1 MRFTVRL
8 KITAAMGIALAIAVV
23 VGLVGLLGVRATNKL
38 VEDMYRNNVQAIV
51 AVSDARAAIVDERL
65 ALNRGLIDPSQ
76 RGQVKHVEEDGARI
90 EAAWRRY
97 YPALVSSDEERAVA
111 RDFESNRADVRPA
124 VQKEAELI
132 DAGKTEEARQLHV
145 SKVSVGMSAATEV
158 MDRLIAINEKQS
170 EGAAADAARHF
181 ANTWK
186 LAVSMLVLGVL
197 VLLAVAVLLIRAV
210 IRPLNQARS
219 LAGSIQEGKLNNATA
234 ITGDDEFSDTLRS
247 LDDMDRQLTSIVT
260 QVRDVA
266 EQVTSAA
273 RDLSQGNDDLSQRT
287 QEQASSLEETAA
299 SMEELAAT
307 VKQNAEGANQARE
320 MASRMRKRAE
330 EGRDIAGS
338 AVASMQAITQASKE
352 VGEIVGMID
361 EIAFQTNLLA
371 LNAAVEAARAGEQGR
386 GFAVVASE
394 VRNLAQRS
402 SVAAKSIKLLIKDTG
417 DKVAEGAQLVQRT
430 GSALIDIA
438 ADVREVN
445 TIIEV
450 IAAASEEQSAGIG
463 EVNNAVTTLD
473 EVTQQNAALVEEASA
488 ASKNTLDLS
497 RVLMGQVSYFSLQ
510 GEASEL
516 VAHTAVATDVAA
528 AAKLAPFR
536 AAPNYR
542 DSNMLPARRPGMVLA
557 TTGDEWTE
565 F

>member
-8 KITAAMGIALAIAVV
+8 KIVAAMGVALAIAVV
-23 VGLVGLLGVRATNKL
+23 VGLVGLFGVRATYRL
-38 VEDMYRNNVQAIV
+38 VEDMYRTNVVAIV
-51 AVSDARAAIVDERL
+51 AVGDVRAAIVEDRL
-65 ALNRGLIDPSQ
+65 ALNRSLIDPSQ
-76 RGQVKHVEEDGARI
+76 RGVVKKIADGQARI
-90 EAAWRRY
+90 AKAWSRY
-97 YPALVSSDEERAVA
+97 YPGLVSSDEERAVA
-111 RDFESNRADVRPA
+111 QEFTSIRAA
-124 VQKEAELI
+124 VGPEVQHEAELL
-132 DAGKTEEARQLHV
+132 DAGKTDEARQLHV
-145 SKVSVGMSAATEV
+145 GTVADGMSKATAAI
-158 MDRLIAINEKQS
+158 DQLIAINEKQS
-170 EGAAADAARHF
+170 EAAAAAAAEHF

-186 LAVSMLVLGVL
+186 LALAVLMLGVL

-219 LAGSIQEGKLNNATA
+219 LASAIQEGKLNNATA
-234 ITGDDEFSDTLRS
+234 VSGNDEFSDTLRS
-247 LDDMDRQLTSIVT
+247 LDNMDRQLTSIVT

-307 VKQNAEGANQARE
+307 VKQNAEGATQARE
-320 MASRMRKRAE
+320 MAVRMRQRAE
-330 EGRDIAGS
+330 EGRAIAGT
-338 AVASMQAITQASKE
+338 AVGAMQAITTASKE
-352 VGEIVGMID
+352 VGEIVVLID

-386 GFAVVASE
+386 GFAVVATE

-402 SVAAKSIKLLIKDTG
+402 SVAAKDIKSLINDTG
-417 DKVAEGAQLVQRT
+417 YKIAEGAELVTRT
-430 GSALIDIA
+430 GHALNDIA

-463 EVNNAVTTLD
+463 QVNNAVITLD

-488 ASKNTLDLS
+488 ASRNTLDLS
-497 RVLMGQVSYFSLQ
+497 QVLMREVSYFTLQ
-510 GEASEL
+510 GEAAQSPTVAKPVAQLL
-516 VAHTAVATDVAA
+516 VTPAVQESFR
-528 AAKLAPFR
+528 KSAP
-536 AAPNYR
+536 AP
-542 DSNMLPARRPGMVLA
+542 SRRPEPAVVTA
-557 TTGDEWTE
+557 GDEWTE

>member
-8 KITAAMGIALAIAVV
+8 KIVAAMGIALAIAAV
-23 VGLVGLLGVRATNKL
+23 VGLVGLFGVRATYRL
-38 VEDMYRNNVQAIV
+38 VDDMYRTNVLAIV

-65 ALNRGLIDPSQ
+65 ALNRSLIDPSQ
-76 RGQVKHVEEDGARI
+76 RDVVKKIKADALRLDGA
-90 EAAWRRY
+90 WQRY
-97 YPALVSSDEERAVA
+97 YPAMVSSDDERVA
-111 RDFESNRADVRPA
+111 AKELESLRGEAGSLVA
-124 VQKEAELI
+124 HEAELL
-132 DAGKTEEARQLHV
+132 DAGKSDEARQLHV
-145 SKVSVGMSAATEV
+145 GQVADDMTKATTLI
-158 MDRLIAINEKQS
+158 DRLITINEKQS
-170 EGAAADAARHF
+170 EGAAASAAQHY
-181 ANTWK
+181 ANTWRLS
-186 LAVSMLVLGVL
+186 LAVLVLGVL
-197 VLLAVAVLLIRAV
+197 VLLAVAVLLIRVV

-219 LAGSIQEGKLNNATA
+219 LASAIQEGKLNNAT
-234 ITGDDEFSDTLRS
+234 TVSGNDEFSDTLRS
-247 LDDMDRQLTSIVT
+247 LDNMDRQLTSIVT

-307 VKQNAEGANQARE
+307 VKQNADGASQARE
-320 MASRMRKRAE
+320 MAMRMRQRAE
-330 EGRDIAGS
+330 EGRSIAGT
-338 AVASMQAITQASKE
+338 AVGAMQAITQASKE
-352 VGEIVGMID
+352 VGEIVVLID

-386 GFAVVASE
+386 GFAVVATE

-402 SVAAKSIKLLIKDTG
+402 SVAAKDIKSLIKDTG
-417 DKVAEGAQLVQRT
+417 AKVAEGAELVTRT
-430 GSALIDIA
+430 GQALNDIA

-463 EVNNAVTTLD
+463 QVNNAVITLD

-488 ASKNTLDLS
+488 ASRNTLDLS
-497 RVLMGQVSYFSLQ
+497 QVLMREVSYFTLQ
-510 GEASEL
+510 GEAAQST
-516 VAHTAVATDVAA
+516 VSAKPAAPTPAAPAVQESFRKVAA
-528 AAKLAPFR
+528 AP
-536 AAPNYR
+536 
-542 DSNMLPARRPGMVLA
+542 SRRPEPAVMTA
-557 TTGDEWTE
+557 GDEWTE

>member
-1 MRFTVRL
+1 L
-8 KITAAMGIALAIAVV
+8 KIIAAMGVALAIAVV
-23 VGLVGLLGVRATNKL
+23 VGLVGLFGVRATYQL
-38 VEDMYRNNVQAIV
+38 VDDMYRTNVLAIV

-65 ALNRGLIDPSQ
+65 ALNRSLIDPSQ
-76 RGQVKHVEEDGARI
+76 RDVVSKIKADALRLD
-90 EAAWRRY
+90 AAWQRY
-97 YPALVSSDEERAVA
+97 YPAMVSSDDERTAA
-111 RDFESNRADVRPA
+111 KELESLRADVGPL
-124 VQKEAELI
+124 VEHEAELL
-132 DAGKTEEARQLHV
+132 DAGKADEARQLHV
-145 SKVSVGMSAATEV
+145 GQVADGMTKATTLI
-158 MDRLIAINEKQS
+158 DRLISINEKQS
-170 EGAAADAARHF
+170 QAAATAAAQHY
-181 ANTWK
+181 AHTWQLS
-186 LAVSMLVLGVL
+186 LAVLALGVL
-197 VLLAVAVLLIRAV
+197 VLLVVAVLLIRAV

-219 LAGSIQEGKLNNATA
+219 LASAIQEGKLNNATA
-234 ITGDDEFSDTLRS
+234 VSGNDEFSDTLRS

-307 VKQNAEGANQARE
+307 VKQNAEGATQARE
-320 MASRMRKRAE
+320 MALRMRQRAE
-330 EGRDIAGS
+330 EGRAIAGT
-338 AVASMQAITQASKE
+338 AVDAMQAITLASKE
-352 VGEIVGMID
+352 VGEIVVLID

-386 GFAVVASE
+386 GFAVVATE

-402 SVAAKSIKLLIKDTG
+402 SVAAKDIKSLIKDTG
-417 DKVAEGAQLVQRT
+417 DRVAEGAELVTRT
-430 GSALIDIA
+430 GHALNDIA

-463 EVNNAVTTLD
+463 QVNNAVITLD

-488 ASKNTLDLS
+488 ASRNTLDLS
-497 RVLMGQVSYFSLQ
+497 QVLMREVSYFTLQ
-510 GEASEL
+510 G
-516 VAHTAVATDVAA
+516 DVAPPTVS
-528 AAKLAPFR
+528 AKP
-536 AAPNYR
+536 AAPAPVGPPMQE
-542 DSNMLPARRPGMVLA
+542 SFRRPA
-557 TTGDEWTE
+557 TAPSRRPEPAVVTAGDEWTE